1 MQRSVPSFQLSMKC
15 RDCILPSCRLSEAV
29 CQDGALRLQCMGKS
43 AGDRS
48 SKRPRSPGWQRGGR
62 RGRLSVRGPQ
72 TRGFPRGRVLGKA
85 PVGYSEESP
94 SSPSPDSRKPAWISR
109 KLLPCLQL
117 HSVKLGP
124 GEGHLVLSRGAQNR
138 EAEARPWWG
147 VG

>member
-1 MQRSVPSFQLSMKC
+1 MAVEGHGGEVEFPRSRGHSSECTFHTLPPTASHPA
-15 RDCILPSCRLSEAV
+15 RDQA
-29 CQDGALRLQCMGKS
+29 
-43 AGDRS
+43 AGGS
-48 SKRPRSPGWQRGGR
+48 SKRPRSPGRQRGGR

-117 HSVKLGP
+117 HSAKLGR